1 VEQGSDGHNQGLYIA
16 ILVRHATAAN
26 LTLTC
31 KAKLFSV
38 RCKEGKDIRQAIRW
52 RVIEAMD
59 RHKATGDNM

>member
-1 VEQGSDGHNQGLYIA
+1 MGIIKDYTSPSLCGTQL
-16 ILVRHATAAN
+16 AAN